1 MRFTI
6 LLVWF
11 AVDVLLSLMLLA
23 SFPDGGRTLRPAPRT
38 ILLVTVLVS
47 WAGSLIFLLAS

>member
-11 AVDVLLSLMLLA
+11 AVDVLLSLMLLV
-23 SFPDGGRTLRPAPRT
+23 SFPDDGRTLRPVPRA

-47 WAGSLIFLLAS
+47 WAGSLIFLLVS